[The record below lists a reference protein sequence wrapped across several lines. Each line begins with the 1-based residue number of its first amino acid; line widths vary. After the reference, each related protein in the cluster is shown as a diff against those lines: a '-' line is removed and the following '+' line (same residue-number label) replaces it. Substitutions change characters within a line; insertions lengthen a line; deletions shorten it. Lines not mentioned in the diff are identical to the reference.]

1 MTKTNEQLTMEL
13 NALSNRVQ
21 GLADS
26 LENMMPEVKNKIL
39 ASEAATTEISNNLQA
54 LVNPLLSAD
63 LINRTQIINDKLDV
77 LNGNLADRS
86 SNLNRQ
92 QQTIDNMCSK
102 VDSVDS
108 IKSVMADLG
117 TNVTALQTEA
127 HRVANESSATK
138 SEAERR
144 FMQKCS
150 LNS

>member
-1 MTKTNEQLTMEL
+1 MAMTKTNEQLTMEL

-77 LNGNLADRS
+77 LDGNLADIS

-92 QQTIDNMCSK
+92 QQTMDNMCNK
-102 VDSVDS
+102 VESVDAV
-108 IKSVMADLG
+108 KLVVADLG
-117 TNVTALQTEA
+117 TNVTALQT
-127 HRVANESSATK
+127 
-138 SEAERR
+138 
-144 FMQKCS
+144 
-150 LNS
+150 